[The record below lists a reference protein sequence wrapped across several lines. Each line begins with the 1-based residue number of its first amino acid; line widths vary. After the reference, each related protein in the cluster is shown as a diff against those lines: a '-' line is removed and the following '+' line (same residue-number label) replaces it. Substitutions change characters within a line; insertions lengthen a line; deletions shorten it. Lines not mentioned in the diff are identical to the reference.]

1 MKLKWKLYDENMGA
15 PDTTRRE
22 WKGRSDADRKAGAND
37 NAPWRSD
44 KEISKG
50 HHEDLTNVV
59 RGIFGTRVYRTSQPS
74 RRRDNRLADAARK
87 LDAAIGAV
95 SSMPDEP
102 NWNESTAEA
111 FVRIRREQGM
121 SDKQIEREAR
131 VGYHSDR
138 QPQNLRGT
146 ADAFVAEVSQILRRR

>member
-1 MKLKWKLYDENMGA
+1 MKLNLHQQDDLMGA
-15 PDTTRRE
+15 PKNVRE
-22 WKGRSDADRKAGAND
+22 QWKGRSPADRTAGAND

-44 KEISKG
+44 REISKG
-50 HHEDLTNVV
+50 HHETLT
-59 RGIFGTRVYRTSQPS
+59 GITNKVFGKRVYVSRQQPS
-74 RRRDNRLADAARK
+74 SRRDNRLADAA
-87 LDAAIGAV
+87 IGAV
-95 SSMPDEP
+95 SQMPDEP

-146 ADAFVAEVSQILRRR
+146 ADAFVAEVSQILRRRR